1 MLFKNKSLDI
11 CVSMIMAAA
20 ILMLMNSC
28 TLLQSVS
35 GKQKSEYDYIGF
47 FTNDNKP
54 TEYTIAFHILSESAD
69 LDNGINL
76 AQLNIERQIRETAVS
91 ITPSFNGVILLKPDT
106 IINPYQLK
114 RSLLQRYIPINYDQE
129 KYQAPLTE
137 YQKSRK
143 INYNSSQNNTQ

>member
-76 AQLNIERQIRETAVS
+76 AQLSIERQIRETAVS
-91 ITPSFNGVILLKPDT
+91 ITPSFNAIV
-106 IINPYQLK
+106 
-114 RSLLQRYIPINYDQE
+114 R
-129 KYQAPLTE
+129 
-137 YQKSRK
+137 
-143 INYNSSQNNTQ
+143 